1 MITVDS
7 EVFAALQAQVAELVA
22 QNHQLIAD
30 NATLRRENAVLRE
43 ENARLRARVSELEE
57 RLAAVERERDRY
69 KKLYELQREE
79 NAHLKRGLIGQ
90 KSHRAPEND
99 AQLTLEVL
107 GLVLG
112 DGQSAD
118 GQDLRGAATPRV
130 QLVPAHQRR
139 KPVRRPLPENL
150 PRVCFE
156 VVPPHVEREGLDAF
170 DVIGEDVRET
180 LERRPASVVAVQII
194 KRKYVRKSERGAL
207 TTEVLQAE
215 TPELPIPRSTAG
227 PGFLADTV
235 VKRWQDHLPL
245 NRQEQIFRREG
256 IELNRSTL
264 CTWHQQLAE
273 LTRPLV
279 EVMFS
284 DAFTA
289 PYLCAD
295 ATGVLVLH
303 PKRCKRGHFWV
314 LVAPGRHVLF
324 RFSMN
329 HDAAAVDQLVGD
341 YKGHLVV
348 DAHTVYDHLFGVDKA
363 TEVACWAHLRQYVLE
378 ALATDEDR
386 VREGLAC
393 IQALFLIE
401 RDIGRA
407 PPERRRQVRRDK
419 SKPIVEKFFTWC
431 AEHRERALEG
441 SPLHAAIRYATN
453 QKEAFLRF
461 LEDPRLPMHNNISEL
476 NLRRQAIG
484 RRNWLFVGSEDGG
497 RVNTIFVSL
506 LASCQMHGIEPWA
519 YLRDIFCLLPRWPMP
534 RLLELSPLHWKTTLA
549 RDDVQQKLDA
559 NIYRRATLL
568 DEPVADPIVVT
579 AS

>member
-1 MITVDS
+1 M
-7 EVFAALQAQVAELVA
+7 
-22 QNHQLIAD
+22 
-30 NATLRRENAVLRE
+30 
-43 ENARLRARVSELEE
+43 ARVADLEE
-57 RLAAVERERDRY
+57 RLAVVEGERDRY
-69 KKLYELQREE
+69 KRLYELQREE
-79 NAHLKRGLIGQ
+79 NEHLKRGLIGQ

-99 AQLTLEVL
+99 AQLTLDVL

-112 DGQSAD
+112 EGQSAE
-118 GQDLRGAATPRV
+118 GQDLRGVATPRV
-130 QLVPAHQRR
+130 QLVPAHERR

-150 PRVCFE
+150 PRVRFE

-170 DVIGEDVRET
+170 EVIGEDVRES

-194 KRKYVRKSERGAL
+194 KKKYVRKSDRGAL

-235 VKRWQDHLPL
+235 VKRWQDSLPL

-256 IELNRSTL
+256 IDLNRSTI

-273 LTRPLV
+273 LSSPLV
-279 EVMFS
+279 QAMFA
-284 DAFTA
+284 DALTA
-289 PYLCAD
+289 PYLCVD

-314 LVAPGRHVLF
+314 AVAPGRHVLF
-324 RFSMN
+324 QFSMN
-329 HDAAAVDQLVGD
+329 HDAAAVDELVRG
-341 YKGHLVV
+341 YTGYLVV
-348 DAHTVYDHLFGVDKA
+348 DAHSVYDHLFGAGKA
-363 TEVACWAHLRQYVLE
+363 TEVGCWAHLRQYVLE
-378 ALATDEDR
+378 ALASDEER

-407 PPERRRQVRRDK
+407 PPEQRRRVRQEK
-419 SKPIVEKFFTWC
+419 SKPIVEKFFGWC
-431 AEHRERALEG
+431 DEHRQHALEG

-461 LEDPRLPMHNNISEL
+461 LEDPRLPIHNNISEL

-519 YLRDIFCLLPRWPMP
+519 YLRDIFCLLPRWPMSKI
-534 RLLELSPLHWKTTLA
+534 LELSPLHWKTTFE
-549 RDDVQQKLDA
+549 RHDVQEKLAA

-568 DEPVADPIVVT
+568 EAPASDTIVVA

>member
-1 MITVDS
+1 VRRQADAIAVDS
-7 EVFAALQAQVAELVA
+7 ELLAALQA
-22 QNHQLIAD
+22 
-30 NATLRRENAVLRE
+30 
-43 ENARLRARVSELEE
+43 RVTELEE
-57 RLAAVERERDRY
+57 RLAAVEGERNRY
-69 KKLYELQREE
+69 KRLYELQREE

-90 KSHRAPEND
+90 KSHRAPEDD

-118 GQDLRGAATPRV
+118 GQDLRGVATPRV
-130 QLVPAHQRR
+130 QMVPAHERR

-150 PRVCFE
+150 PRVRVE
-156 VVPPHVEREGLDAF
+156 VVPSEVEREGLDAF
-170 DVIGEDVRET
+170 EVIGEDVRET
-180 LERRPASVVAVQII
+180 LERRPASVVAVQVI
-194 KRKYVRKSERGAL
+194 KRKYVRKSARGAL

-256 IELNRSTL
+256 IELARSTL

-273 LTRPLV
+273 IAGPLV
-279 EVMFS
+279 EAMF
-284 DAFTA
+284 ANALTE

-314 LVAPGRHVLF
+314 LVAPGKHALF
-324 RFSMN
+324 RFSMS
-329 HDAAAVDQLVGD
+329 HDAAAVDRLVGD

-348 DAHTVYDHLFGVDKA
+348 DAHTVYDHLFGAGKA
-363 TEVACWAHLRQYVLE
+363 TEVGCWAHLRQYVLE
-378 ALATDEDR
+378 ALATDHER

-407 PPERRRQVRRDK
+407 PPERRRKVRQDQ
-419 SKPIVEKFFTWC
+419 SKPIVDKFFRWC
-431 AEHRERALEG
+431 DEYREHALEG

-519 YLRDIFCLLPRWPMP
+519 YLRDLFCLLPSWPMP
-534 RLLELSPLHWKTTLA
+534 RILDLSPLHWKTTLE
-549 RDDVQQKLDA
+549 REEVQHKLDT
-559 NIYRRATLL
+559 NIFRRATLL
-568 DEPVADPIVVT
+568 DEPVADPIVVA